1 MSKKIN
7 VDGQQYELMVKI
19 CDWYKMNHDTN
30 NHDITSTTY
39 KNISERL
46 TNREYDKGFELNEN
60 LICGLKIMAEYFIDC
75 SKNVETFLD
84 FLNKG
89 SAK

>member
-1 MSKKIN
+1 MNKKIH

-30 NHDITSTTY
+30 NHDAVSVACE
-39 KNISERL
+39 NVRGRL
-46 TNREYDKGFELNEN
+46 TNRKYDDGFELDEN
-60 LICGLKIMAEYFIDC
+60 LIYGMKTMARYFIEC
-75 SKNVETFLD
+75 SKDVETFLD
-84 FLNKG
+84 YLNKG